1 MPAGGDGGAVVR
13 IRLVRARLWTRW
25 LTGVGPAAL
34 ILAGLVFASAASAQ
48 PVNYCQVVP
57 QVFVSPEMWGF
68 HGGAPI
74 FGANGT
80 YTKGHGHINLAAH
93 TADGII
99 CQVQRVH
106 GRDRQIVLSVA
117 RHVLDES
124 HHAYMFGVEG
134 NIMKIGVR
142 VRSSTD
148 RACAVGTPGAV
159 TIFAS
164 YNNIHRDLV
173 QYSFPRAC
181 RDHRRRYTGPSV
193 NTNVPPN

>member
-1 MPAGGDGGAVVR
+1 V
-13 IRLVRARLWTRW
+13 WTRW
-25 LTGVGPAAL
+25 LTGVSAAAL
-34 ILAGLVFASAASAQ
+34 ILAGLASGPAASAQ
-48 PVNYCQVVP
+48 SVNYCQVVP

-68 HGGAPI
+68 HAGLPI

-80 YTKGHGHINLAAH
+80 YTKGHGHIDLAAH
-93 TADGII
+93 TADGVI
-99 CQVQRVH
+99 CQVDRVH
-106 GRDRQIVLSVA
+106 GQDHQIVLAVD
-117 RHVLDES
+117 RRVLYES
-124 HHAYMFGVEG
+124 HYAYMFGVEG

-142 VRSSTD
+142 VRSSSD
-148 RACAVGTPGAV
+148 RACAVGTPGTA

-164 YNNIHRDLV
+164 YNNLHRDLV